1 MIRRPPRSPLFPS
14 PPLSRSLQ
22 SIMGFAELGA
32 LRSRGNPAM
41 ADMFNDIHEAGI
53 RMLALV
59 NDLLDVAKLESA
71 VGTIHVERTDL
82 RSLIRPVVR
91 ELEPQQQQKLIDLRS
106 EEHTSELQSPC
117 NLV

>member
-1 MIRRPPRSPLFPS
+1 MIRRPPRSTLFPYTT
-14 PPLSRSLQ
+14 LFRS
-22 SIMGFAELGA
+22 
-32 LRSRGNPAM
+32 
-41 ADMFNDIHEAGI
+41 EAGI

-91 ELEPQQQQKLIDLRS
+91 ELEPQQQQKLIDLRLELDDTPRS
-106 EEHTSELQSPC
+106 EERRGGEEGRSRWAPEHL
-117 NLV
+117 